1 MTTHQDYRFPSGEPV
16 PPIMSVADVV
26 RWLGISRDAVYD
38 AIQTGDL
45 PCRKLTRRQYLVTPQ
60 AVMAWLEPK

>member
-1 MTTHQDYRFPSGEPV
+1 MT
-16 PPIMSVADVV
+16 VADVV